1 RLRGTSL
8 RSSRRPVALSA
19 QPGHETQRSRRRDHY
34 GALFA
39 AYDRRCRGSRLHHLG
54 RHPARH
60 ESWIAQRQEPA
71 SVADAHRRSRR
82 PHRVEN
88 TRRQYR
94 YYDMPAPT
102 PLVQSRSIGN
112 LVVHAI
118 QAGGQRLDGGAMF
131 GVVPKPLW
139 ERRISADERN
149 RIQLGMRCLLIEH
162 PSGLILIDS
171 GAGNKENAK
180 FHEIYGVENAG
191 ANGRTALEDGLAQ
204 VGVSQEQIA
213 ILIST
218 HLHFD
223 HAGGNT
229 FVDDAGVV
237 RPTFPRARYL
247 VQRGE
252 YEFATHT
259 NERTA
264 ASYFDRNY
272 VPTLES
278 GQLELLEG
286 ESEIVDGIG
295 VLVTPGHTP
304 YHQSVVIRSAGETAI
319 FLGDLV
325 PTHTHLPLP
334 WIMGYDVEPL
344 VTLESKR
351 GLLKRV
357 EQGDWT
363 VIFEHD
369 AVVPWGRVQFD
380 GKAYSLRPESA

>member
-1 RLRGTSL
+1 
-8 RSSRRPVALSA
+8 
-19 QPGHETQRSRRRDHY
+19 
-34 GALFA
+34 
-39 AYDRRCRGSRLHHLG
+39 
-54 RHPARH
+54 
-60 ESWIAQRQEPA
+60 
-71 SVADAHRRSRR
+71 
-82 PHRVEN
+82 
-88 TRRQYR
+88 
-94 YYDMPAPT
+94 T
-102 PLVQSRSIGN
+102 PLVQSRRIGALN
-112 LVVHAI
+112 VHAI

-139 ERRISADERN
+139 ERRIPADERN

-162 PSGLILIDS
+162 PSGLVLIDS

-180 FHEIYGVENAG
+180 FHDIYGVENAG

-204 VGVSQEQIA
+204 VGISPEQIA
-213 ILIST
+213 FLIST

-229 FVDDAGVV
+229 FVDEAGAV
-237 RPTFPRARYL
+237 RPTFPRARYF

-252 YEFATHT
+252 YEFATHP

-295 VLVTPGHTP
+295 VILTPGHTP
-304 YHQSVVIRSAGETAI
+304 YHQSIVIRSAGETAI
-319 FLGDLV
+319 FLGDVV
-325 PTHTHLPLP
+325 PTHAHLPLP

-357 EQGDWT
+357 EQEDWT

-369 AVVPWGRVQFD
+369 AIVPWGRVQFD
-380 GKAYSLRPESA
+380 GKAYSLRQEPA

>member
-1 RLRGTSL
+1 
-8 RSSRRPVALSA
+8 
-19 QPGHETQRSRRRDHY
+19 
-34 GALFA
+34 
-39 AYDRRCRGSRLHHLG
+39 
-54 RHPARH
+54 
-60 ESWIAQRQEPA
+60 
-71 SVADAHRRSRR
+71 
-82 PHRVEN
+82 
-88 TRRQYR
+88 
-94 YYDMPAPT
+94 MPAPT
-102 PLVQSRSIGN
+102 PLVQSRRIGALN
-112 LVVHAI
+112 VHAI

-139 ERRISADERN
+139 ERRIPADERN

-180 FHEIYGVENAG
+180 FHDIYGVENAG

-204 VGVSQEQIA
+204 VGVSPEQIA
-213 ILIST
+213 FLIST

-229 FVDDAGVV
+229 FIDEAGVV
-237 RPTFPRARYL
+237 RPTFPRARYF

-252 YEFATHT
+252 YEFATHP

-295 VLVTPGHTP
+295 VIVTPGHVP
-304 YHQSVVIRSAGETAI
+304 YHQSIVIRSGGETAI

-325 PTHTHLPLP
+325 PTHAHLPLP

-357 EQGDWT
+357 EQEHWT

-380 GKAYSLRPESA
+380 GKAYSLRQD